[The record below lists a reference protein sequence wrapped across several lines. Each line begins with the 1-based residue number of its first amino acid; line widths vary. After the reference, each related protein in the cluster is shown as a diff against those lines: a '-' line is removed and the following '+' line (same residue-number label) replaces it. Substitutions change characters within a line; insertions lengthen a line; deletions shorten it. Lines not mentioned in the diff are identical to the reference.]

1 MYTIGQ
7 VSKMFN
13 IPVSTLRYYDKEG
26 LFPSIKRES
35 NIRKF
40 DDSELETL
48 RIIDCLKK
56 SGMEIKD
63 IRRYMELCSKGNST
77 YPERKALFDKQRE
90 SVENEIK
97 RLEKTLDM
105 LKFKCW
111 YYDRAIAD
119 GNEEHIKKM
128 LPDKLPADIQAVY
141 DHAHE
146 K

>member
-7 VSKMFN
+7 ISEMFN

-26 LFPSIKRES
+26 LFPNMKRES

-40 DDSELETL
+40 DDSEIETL
-48 RIIDCLKK
+48 RIIECLKK
-56 SGMEIKD
+56 SGMDIKD
-63 IRRYMELCSKGNST
+63 IRRYMELCSKGSST
-77 YPERKALFDKQRE
+77 YAERKALFEKQRE
-90 SVENEIK
+90 SVEGEIA
-97 RLEKTLDM
+97 RLEKTLNM

-111 YYDRAIAD
+111 YYDQAIAD
-119 GNEEHIKKM
+119 GNEEHIREM

-141 DHAHE
+141 DNAHE